1 MAENRSFPKRIGS
14 NDSNGIVLSFIS
26 SQSSQGSSHISLSQL
41 TVTISLT
48 CVVRRQTT
56 DDRGSGNVR
65 SPCFKSA
72 TSGVHHIQEQR
83 GLGTIFRRE
92 RGLSSN
98 GGFSSGDGTLDEE
111 LLKGGKLELQFGASL
126 SPSTATVASA
136 GTSICWKDL
145 PQPLQE
151 EVPPTAIPT
160 PIPAAG
166 GDFYVDTA
174 CKLGFRLCE
183 SGLCDAL
190 ISELSFAV
198 IFLGTVTSN
207 GLLLD
212 YGLSCQTLITDY
224 KCTHLRYKG
233 NEHYCE
239 TMGSDIGIHQEPV
252 SQDSFL
258 TMRVAQPLILCR

>member
-1 MAENRSFPKRIGS
+1 MGFSRYSLSLHLPLSLDKNDS

-98 GGFSSGDGTLDEE
+98 GGFSSGDGSSSCSIILEQLTEFLNTFMF
-111 LLKGGKLELQFGASL
+111 KL
-126 SPSTATVASA
+126 
-136 GTSICWKDL
+136 
-145 PQPLQE
+145 
-151 EVPPTAIPT
+151 
-160 PIPAAG
+160 
-166 GDFYVDTA
+166 
-174 CKLGFRLCE
+174 
-183 SGLCDAL
+183 
-190 ISELSFAV
+190 
-198 IFLGTVTSN
+198 N
-207 GLLLD
+207 
-212 YGLSCQTLITDY
+212 Y
-224 KCTHLRYKG
+224 K
-233 NEHYCE
+233 
-239 TMGSDIGIHQEPV
+239 
-252 SQDSFL
+252 
-258 TMRVAQPLILCR
+258 